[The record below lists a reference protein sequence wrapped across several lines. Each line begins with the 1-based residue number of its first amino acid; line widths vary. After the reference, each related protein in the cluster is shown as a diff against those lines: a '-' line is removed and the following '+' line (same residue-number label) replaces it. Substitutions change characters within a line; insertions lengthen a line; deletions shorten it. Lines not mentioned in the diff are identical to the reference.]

1 MSLQLVCHE
10 MWGGNLSIN
19 SPVEMPGL
27 RGHIYSQACGGGQG
41 GDVHSLTTC
50 GSGLLSRM
58 MLADVVGHG
67 ESVSAISSMVGR
79 TMKRYMNWPD
89 QRSVLRRLN
98 RELSEV
104 GFKALTTAAVM
115 SYYPPRR
122 WLSLSYAG
130 HPPAWYY
137 RKQENT
143 WQQLNLI
150 ESQPEQPLEDLPL
163 AAEPETVY
171 TRQSL
176 RVNLGDRLLLVT
188 DGLLEAPDSD
198 YTLFGSKGVDA
209 VLQKMQRASTQ
220 DIAGNLLSAVQ
231 AHCGKSELEHDDV
244 TFALVEFVEGPNGS
258 TLRNAIVNRIRRPR
272 GNSEKMM
279 AESAASM

>member
-1 MSLQLVCHE
+1 
-10 MWGGNLSIN
+10 
-19 SPVEMPGL
+19 
-27 RGHIYSQACGGGQG
+27 
-41 GDVHSLTTC
+41 
-50 GSGLLSRM
+50 M
-58 MLADVVGHG
+58 MIADVVGHG
-67 ESVSAISSMVGR
+67 ESVAAISSMVGR

-98 RELSEV
+98 RELSAV

-130 HPPAWYY
+130 HPPAWYF

-143 WQQLNLI
+143 WQQLNVI

-163 AAEPETVY
+163 AAELETVY

-176 RVNLGDRLLLVT
+176 RVNLGDRLLMVT
-188 DGLLEAPDSD
+188 DGLLEAPDRND
-198 YTLFGSKGVDA
+198 KLFGSAGVTS
-209 VLQKMQRASTQ
+209 LLTKMQSAPTD
-220 DIAGNLLSAVQ
+220 DIAESLLNTVQ
-231 AHCGKSELEHDDV
+231 THCGNTEMTHDDV
-244 TFALVEFVEGPNGS
+244 TFALVEFVEGPKGS

-272 GNSEKMM
+272 GNSAKLLTDN
-279 AESAASM
+279 AVPV

>member
-10 MWGGNLSIN
+10 IWGGNLSIN
-19 SPVEMPGL
+19 TPVEMPGL
-27 RGHIYSQACGGGQG
+27 RGHIYSQACDGGRG

-58 MLADVVGHG
+58 MIADVVGHG
-67 ESVSAISSMVGR
+67 ESVAAISSMVGR

-98 RELSEV
+98 RELSAV

-130 HPPAWYY
+130 HPPAWYF

-143 WQQLNLI
+143 WQQLNVI

-163 AAEPETVY
+163 AAELETVY

-176 RVNLGDRLLLVT
+176 RVNLGDRLLMVT
-188 DGLLEAPDSD
+188 DGLLEAPDRND
-198 YTLFGSKGVDA
+198 KLFGSAGVTS
-209 VLQKMQRASTQ
+209 LLTKMQSAPTD
-220 DIAGNLLSAVQ
+220 DIAESLLNTVQ
-231 AHCGKSELEHDDV
+231 THCGNTEMTHDDV
-244 TFALVEFVEGPNGS
+244 TFALVEFVEGPKGS

-272 GNSEKMM
+272 GNSAKLLTDN
-279 AESAASM
+279 AVPV

>member
-10 MWGGNLSIN
+10 MWGGNLSID

-58 MLADVVGHG
+58 MIADVVGHG
-67 ESVSAISSMVGR
+67 ESVSAVSSMVGR

-98 RELSEV
+98 RELSGV
-104 GFKALTTAAVM
+104 GFKALTTAVVM

-130 HPPAWYY
+130 HPPAWYF
-137 RKQENT
+137 RKQENA
-143 WQQLNLI
+143 WKKLNVI

-163 AAEPETVY
+163 AAELETVY

-188 DGLLEAPDSD
+188 DGLLEAPDPD
-198 YTLFGSKGVDA
+198 YTLFGSAGVDI
-209 VLQKMQRASTQ
+209 VLERMQQASTQ
-220 DIAGNLLSAVQ
+220 DIAENLLSAVKI
-231 AHCGKSELEHDDV
+231 HCGDRELKHDDV
-244 TFALVEFVEGPNGS
+244 TFALVEFVEGPKGS

-272 GNSEKMM
+272 GNSEKLM
-279 AESAASM
+279 AESAASA